1 MKELGIGPQDL
12 AQLHAAEKRRLL
24 EGNRVL
30 ATEEQRARQAAVD
43 GDNGRRQAVREA
55 NRQQVRENRD
65 ALREKW
71 GVS

>member
-1 MKELGIGPQDL
+1 
-12 AQLHAAEKRRLL
+12 LL

-55 NRQQVRENRD
+55 NRQQVRENSD
-65 ALREKW
+65 ELRQKW
-71 GVS
+71 GVA